1 MPWHGAIV
9 AALVLA
15 SMKVVGRLFQTIA
28 MLMAMAMLLAAAP
41 VVADEVSAAP
51 TIENVEVGIGGEYKV
66 GHWTPVVV
74 VLAVPAD
81 CHARLVLT
89 TADGEGLS
97 TRFADPEFIPL
108 TAGTVRLERYLQFGH
123 AKAGLTVELEVR
135 DGPTVQRTFAARDLP
150 PARTSTSELILV
162 VGRDLGLQEALAHR
176 SYQLQREVH
185 VIPATPLE
193 ALPAHPLGY
202 AAVDLVTLSTTD
214 LDWQRVPEAQRNALR
229 DWILLG
235 GRAVISCGHQG
246 EALFG
251 AGQPLADLAPG
262 TSERVAPLR
271 RTAALETYAGS
282 AQRLESVR
290 DARVEIA
297 LFSNVRGH
305 IEVSEGSAATELQ
318 PLIMHYPVGFGQ
330 VSLIA
335 MDLDQP
341 PLAPWAGRAALL
353 ARVLGFHQAGET
365 GKGQGDVQS
374 KLPAQLGYH
383 DLAGQLR
390 MALDQFSGVTL
401 VAFSWVAGLIA
412 FYILLIG
419 PGDYFFLR
427 FGLRRMQATW
437 VTLGLLGI
445 GFIALAWWL
454 NTRLKSDRP
463 LVNQAE
469 IVDVDL
475 ASGVRRGI
483 SWTHVYSPRTEAY
496 NLTPQVSSPGKS
508 DSAET
513 APSQLR
519 SLATAIGW
527 EGLPGDGLGGLDGR
541 PAPRLFDSP
550 YGLQLQLSAA
560 TTARATD
567 VPIQAA
573 ATKGFVTQWWR
584 QGDALPNIQLQP
596 TQDGLLRGEFVYPL
610 DVPLIDSGIMY
621 GNWLYRLPSPLKPGQ
636 KVTLETLPTP
646 RNLMWQLTQK
656 RVVDAK
662 DVVTPW
668 NPRSA
673 DIARILE
680 VMMFHQA
687 AGGDNYTGLTQ
698 RFYSRL
704 DLSDHLRTG
713 RAILVGQA
721 SQRAIDWGDAGLDED
736 SFEPSSTVVRV
747 VIPIAPLKSP

>member
-1 MPWHGAIV
+1 MPWQGAIV

-15 SMKVVGRLFQTIA
+15 SMKVVGRLFPTIA
-28 MLMAMAMLLAAAP
+28 MLLAVVAMLLAAAP
-41 VVADEVSAAP
+41 ALADQGP
-51 TIENVEVGIGGEYKV
+51 TITNVEVGIGGEYKV

-74 VLAVPAD
+74 VLDVPAD
-81 CHARLVLT
+81 CHAKAILT

-97 TRFADPEFIPL
+97 TRFADPEFTPL
-108 TAGTVRLERYLQFGH
+108 TAGNVRLERYLQFGH
-123 AKAGLTVELEVR
+123 ARAGLTVALELR
-135 DGPTVQRTFAARDLP
+135 DGPTVERTFAARDLP
-150 PARTSTSELILV
+150 PARVSTSELLLV
-162 VGRDLGLQEALAHR
+162 VGRDIGLQDALTQR
-176 SYQLQREVH
+176 SFQLQRDVH
-185 VIPATPLE
+185 VIPPTPLE
-193 ALPAHPLGY
+193 SLPAHPLGY
-202 AAVDLVTLSTTD
+202 AAVDLLTLSTTD
-214 LDWQRVPEAQRNALR
+214 LDWQRAPEAQRNALR
-229 DWILLG
+229 DWLLLG
-235 GRAVISCGHQG
+235 GRAVISCGRQG

-251 AGQPLADLAPG
+251 PGQPLADLAPG
-262 TSERVAPLR
+262 QFERIAPLR
-271 RTAALETYAGS
+271 RTAALESYAGS
-282 AQRLESVR
+282 TQRLESAR
-290 DARVEIA
+290 DARIDVA
-297 LFSNVRGH
+297 LFSGVRGH
-305 IEVSEGSAATELQ
+305 LEVFEGSAATELQ
-318 PLIMHYPVGFGQ
+318 PLVVHYPVGLGQ
-330 VSLIA
+330 VSLIT

-341 PLAPWAGRAALL
+341 PLEPWAGRAALL
-353 ARVLGFHQAGET
+353 ARVLAFHQAGET
-365 GKGQGDVQS
+365 GKGQGDFQS

-419 PGDYFFLR
+419 PGDYFFVR

-437 VTLGLLGI
+437 LTLGLLGI

-483 SWTHVYSPRTEAY
+483 SWTHLYSPRTEAY
-496 NLTPQVSSPGKS
+496 NLTPQVSSPS
-508 DSAET
+508 ATQPAET
-513 APSQLR
+513 APSQLH

-550 YGLQLQLSAA
+550 YGLQLQLSPE
-560 TTARATD
+560 TTAHATD

-584 QGDALPNIQLQP
+584 QGDALPQAQLQP
-596 TQDGLLRGEFVYPL
+596 TNDGLLRGEFVYPL
-610 DVPLIDSGIMY
+610 DVPLIDSGILY

-636 KVTLETLPTP
+636 TIALESLPAP
-646 RNLMWQLTQK
+646 RNLLWQLTEK

-662 DVVTPW
+662 DIVTPW
-668 NPRSA
+668 NPRSTE
-673 DIARILE
+673 IARILE
-680 VMMFHQA
+680 AMMFHQA

-698 RFYSRL
+698 RFYARL

-713 RAILVGQA
+713 RAMLVGQA
-721 SQRAIDWGDAGLDED
+721 SQRALSWSDAGLQDD

-747 VIPIAPLKSP
+747 VIPVAPLKSP